1 MASIAC
7 ILGDHPLRLW
17 GLSSRERLERQL
29 RAAGF
34 SDITFDAHHASA
46 ADNVVIVHAAYL
58 FEQRTISALATQ
70 QDALLEC
77 PLDNGLAG
85 AACSGARVL
94 EFAAALNEGDA
105 SRAAGARVVRPLEL
119 EPYDDKLRRVE
130 APLLEPM
137 REDKRHALESLLYGN
152 AYKGITDL
160 VTKWLWP
167 RPARKVV
174 GWCANAGITPNM
186 VTLTGLALVLAAC
199 WLFAE
204 GYFVSGLVCGWIMTL
219 LDTVDGKLARVTVQS
234 SKLGHWLDH
243 GMDIIHPPFWYV

>member
-1 MASIAC
+1 M
-7 ILGDHPLRLW
+7 
-17 GLSSRERLERQL
+17 SSRERLERQL

-137 REDKRHALESLLYGN
+137 RERRRQFEGN
-152 AYKGITDL
+152 DDL
-160 VTKWLWP
+160 IIDIL
-167 RPARKVV
+167 RDGSRR
-174 GWCANAGITPNM
+174 AN
-186 VTLTGLALVLAAC
+186 
-199 WLFAE
+199 
-204 GYFVSGLVCGWIMTL
+204 
-219 LDTVDGKLARVTVQS
+219 RVTEETLELVKQAAR
-234 SKLGHWLDH
+234 LHFFPRRLEID
-243 GMDIIHPPFWYV
+243 